1 MARVIITVTVFVLL
15 AALIVVLDWGEVSKI
30 IGEAEWELTLAALLF
45 SIISYSCLSFG
56 YVLRPNLFTSLKRRW
71 SMANLRLE
79 LII

>member
-1 MARVIITVTVFVLL
+1 MTSSRQRTIIIITVTVFVLL

-56 YVLRPNLFTSLKRRW
+56 YVLVNRVFGIRIRK
-71 SMANLRLE
+71 A
-79 LII
+79 